1 VLALGLYMGSYEIC
15 SSGGSYYIYVPIKLA
30 SQLKTRK
37 VRVVARVDARGCEDS
52 SVHGAIL
59 AFPATLTK
67 VGSSYRI
74 RLPNRYS
81 KLAER
86 IHKCGSVELWLEPI

>member
-1 VLALGLYMGSYEIC
+1 MLALGLYIGEYTLR
-15 SSGGSYYIYVPIKLA
+15 SSGGAFYVYVPVKLA
-30 SQLKTRK
+30 AQLKTRK
-37 VRVVARVDARGCEDS
+37 ARVVARVDARDCQDS
-52 SVHGAIL
+52 SIHGVIL

-74 RLPNRYS
+74 RLPNRYRR
-81 KLAER
+81 LAER

>member
-1 VLALGLYMGSYEIC
+1 MLALGLYMGEYALRN
-15 SSGGSYYIYVPIKLA
+15 SGGAFYVYVPVKLA
-30 SQLKTRK
+30 EQLKTRK
-37 VRVVARVDARGCEDS
+37 VRVVARVDARSCEDP

-59 AFPATLTK
+59 AFPATLTR

-74 RLPNRYS
+74 RLPSRYG

>member
-1 VLALGLYMGSYEIC
+1 MLALGLYMGSYEIC
-15 SSGGSYYIYVPIKLA
+15 SSRGSHYIYVPVKLA

-37 VRVVARVDARGCEDS
+37 VRVVARVDARNCEDMS
-52 SVHGAIL
+52 IHGAVL

>member
-1 VLALGLYMGSYEIC
+1 VLALGLYIGSYRISC
-15 SSGGSYYIYVPIKLA
+15 SKGTFYIYVPVRLA

-37 VRVVARVDARGCEDS
+37 VRVVARVDARDCEDS
-52 SVHGAIL
+52 SVHGTIM
-59 AFPATLTK
+59 AFPATLTN

-74 RLPNRYS
+74 RLPNRYRR
-81 KLAER
+81 LAER